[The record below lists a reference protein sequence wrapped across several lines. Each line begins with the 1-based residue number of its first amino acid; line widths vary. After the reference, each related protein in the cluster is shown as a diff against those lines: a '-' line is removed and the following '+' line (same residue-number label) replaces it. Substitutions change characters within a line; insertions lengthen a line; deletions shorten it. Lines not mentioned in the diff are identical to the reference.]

1 MAFFKMTG
9 QTLRNL
15 FTKPAT
21 LMYPFKARVYY
32 KNTRGKLNI
41 ELDKCIY
48 CSMCQRRCPT
58 DAITVNRDAKSW
70 QVDHLKCIY
79 CGNCVDVCPKK
90 CLFLANKYADSLLRA
105 DKAKSVDFQ
114 QAPPAAPSSPAVASE
129 GQAGA

>member
-15 FTKPAT
+15 FTNPAT
-21 LMYPFKARVYY
+21 YMYPFKTRAPF

-48 CSMCQRRCPT
+48 CNMCARRCPT
-58 DAITVNRDAKSW
+58 DAITVDRDKKSW

-105 DKAKSVDFQ
+105 DKAKSIDFQ
-114 QAPPAAPSSPAVASE
+114 QGAATPPPAPAAEVKTSNEA
-129 GQAGA
+129 

>member
-15 FTKPAT
+15 FTNPAT
-21 LMYPFKARVYY
+21 YMYPFKLREPF

-48 CSMCQRRCPT
+48 CSMCARRCPT
-58 DAITVNRDAKSW
+58 DAITVDRDKKSW
-70 QVDHLKCIY
+70 QVDHLKCLY

-105 DKAKSVDFQ
+105 DKGKSIDFQ
-114 QAPPAAPSSPAVASE
+114 QAPPAAPSATKAADE
-129 GQAGA
+129 A